1 MLFVHWNRRTDFNN
15 FLSYRT
21 KVSVKIPFK
30 ICIILASN
38 DIKTIHLLFRRHSIA
53 TNNNNAHPL
62 RNQLDGLIPRSYF
75 FYFNRSQRSSTC
87 VEILVL
93 YIPPAQQYLVKEH
106 FVKSCM
112 PRDVDR
118 LWPRVF
124 PRAKTALSLAT
135 LKNNAA
141 VKKFFLRAT
150 ATQFMEKWRR
160 FRLRAFWYGIKKK
173 RRRRKRI
180 ERYR

>member
-53 TNNNNAHPL
+53 TNNNNNAHPL

-118 LWPRVF
+118 LWPRVLHLVRKPPSAS
-124 PRAKTALSLAT
+124 PR
-135 LKNNAA
+135 
-141 VKKFFLRAT
+141 
-150 ATQFMEKWRR
+150 
-160 FRLRAFWYGIKKK
+160 
-173 RRRRKRI
+173 
-180 ERYR
+180 